1 MLVTRRMLRVML
13 IDRPGFSLDVLADLV
28 STLPDT
34 CLVTERPDVV
44 IVDDRRFADALPLI
58 RGGVPTIV
66 LGADDDPGYALRARQ
81 HGASRWVPK
90 ESVSSE
96 LPALLRRVTAAG

>member
-1 MLVTRRMLRVML
+1 ML
-13 IDRPGFSLDVLADLV
+13 IDRPGFSLDVLASLV
-28 STLPDT
+28 DSLPDT

-44 IVDDRRFADALPLI
+44 VVDDRRFADAVPLM

-66 LGADDDPGYALRARQ
+66 LGADDNPGYALRARR
-81 HGASRWVPK
+81 HGASRWILK

-96 LPALLRRVTAAG
+96 LPPLLRGVTASR